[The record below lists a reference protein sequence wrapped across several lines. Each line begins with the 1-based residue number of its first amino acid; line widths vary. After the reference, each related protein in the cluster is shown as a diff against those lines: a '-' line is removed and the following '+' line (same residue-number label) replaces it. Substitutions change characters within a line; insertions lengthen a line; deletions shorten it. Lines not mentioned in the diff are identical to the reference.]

1 MDGLSSTTHTGSEIT
16 QMEREE
22 TSAER
27 RIYERLDRA
36 NDMVST
42 LSIPPFHSLLGLV
55 PREEHISIC
64 ADLLST
70 ILLQQNIIDSLNR
83 QLARSEGR
91 RIEMERSLTLS
102 PYSSRREDSNHV
114 DDRS

>member
-1 MDGLSSTTHTGSEIT
+1 
-16 QMEREE
+16 
-22 TSAER
+22 
-27 RIYERLDRA
+27 
-36 NDMVST
+36 MVST
-42 LSIPPFHSLLGLV
+42 LSIPPFHSFLGLV

-70 ILLQQNIIDSLNR
+70 ILVQQNIIDSLNR

-102 PYSSRREDSNHV
+102 PYTSREESHHV